1 MKTFEEILGS
11 DFTERDF
18 ELMDEILCDNE
29 NMDFE

>member
-11 DFTERDF
+11 DFTEQDF

-29 NMDFE
+29 EMDFK